1 MHVWWR
7 RNACARGHDGEENE
21 ENEVRCRRRSITGW
35 RPEGF
40 PLSRQ
45 REGARARNQPMGTR
59 SLTRQ
64 LPPPLPP
71 SPPPSLRSST
81 VVSPRPPTASLVS
94 PAAPTEPR
102 LNDACRRTQFQS
114 VNVPLAGRTV
124 ARVASTLADQAVPK
138 LDPST
143 ERTQKPTREPLGPAK
158 QYRINLCV
166 VVVVPYDTHAL
177 AGSPTRTA
185 EKGEKKP
192 TVFSEKNHTT
202 VFGRVAVFRAFA

>member
-71 SPPPSLRSST
+71 SLPAFVDRRVAPPADS
-81 VVSPRPPTASLVS
+81 VVS

-114 VNVPLAGRTV
+114 VNVPLAGRSV
-124 ARVASTLADQAVPK
+124 ARVASTLADHQAVPK

-192 TVFSEKNHTT
+192 TVFSEKKHTT

>member
-1 MHVWWR
+1 M
-7 RNACARGHDGEENE
+7 
-21 ENEVRCRRRSITGW
+21 RCRRRSITGW

-64 LPPPLPP
+64 LPPSLPAFVDRRVA
-71 SPPPSLRSST
+71 PPADS
-81 VVSPRPPTASLVS
+81 
-94 PAAPTEPR
+94 
-102 LNDACRRTQFQS
+102 
-114 VNVPLAGRTV
+114 V
-124 ARVASTLADQAVPK
+124 ARVTCCSNRTPSQRRLSSNPVPVCERAARRSIGGQGCLDFGRPPQAVPK

-143 ERTQKPTREPLGPAK
+143 ERTQKPTREPLGPTK

-192 TVFSEKNHTT
+192 TVFSEKNSHN
-202 VFGRVAVFRAFA
+202 RVR